1 MSARLPLMLLLAA
14 LSAFPPFAGAQG
26 DPLPLAL
33 VDLVMSSSIGSIKD
47 LQQLLLTDS
56 VEAEPDGLLTQ
67 GFQSNSTSRRLPRS
81 ANVQVAQQ
89 AQCKV
94 RTEVME
100 VTRSMLDR
108 RNANFVVWPPCVEV
122 QRCSGC
128 CNART
133 IKCVPTVIST
143 RQLQV
148 MKIQFVNKQ
157 KHYEKV
163 VISVE
168 DHVECRCQ
176 TAPPQLAPRTTAR
189 KPQHSQRPPAAP
201 PEGPHLKTQSKQEIH
216 RHDELKQN
224 QNVQLKDLGLQGHQI
239 QVKHPHTETPVT
251 HGKEEAPFKQTPS
264 GGQQM
269 QDSTTQRPVE
279 EREPR
284 QKQGSD
290 QHLSFTEEGG
300 PHLQGLNSLQR
311 HNHMQQEV
319 GCMDITKSPPV
330 IQMPTLRHEEARELA
345 TEAPYLDPHIHTE
358 QKHTNLHPPTE
369 RRHLH
374 KHPHGHN
381 HKVTSSHEPLSTSH
395 GKHPGA
401 EPQQPHPHP
410 MQREGEEVV
419 LKQRLQDQD
428 GQRLQEQQLQQ
439 RDYQEHQHHQHH
451 PQQQTHTTERAGCH
465 VDVFKTWCK
474 KHCC

>member
-1 MSARLPLMLLLAA
+1 MSQVVRAESAAVLAPRVLRSHTPARWRGGGADGAAAVAAAGGLERPPRDEMSARLPLMLLLAA

-56 VEAEPDGLLTQ
+56 VD
-67 GFQSNSTSRRLPRS
+67 
-81 ANVQVAQQ
+81 VQVAQQ

-319 GCMDITKSPPV
+319 GDRGSRHKAASTHIGRSPHPPAPLSAQLVTQAKVEAQEQEEDEQGNHEGDIDVECPKEVVMWMFLKHGAKSTV
-330 IQMPTLRHEEARELA
+330 AEAR
-345 TEAPYLDPHIHTE
+345 
-358 QKHTNLHPPTE
+358 
-369 RRHLH
+369 
-374 KHPHGHN
+374 GH
-381 HKVTSSHEPLSTSH
+381 SEDL
-395 GKHPGA
+395 
-401 EPQQPHPHP
+401 
-410 MQREGEEVV
+410 
-419 LKQRLQDQD
+419 LKNGLTD
-428 GQRLQEQQLQQ
+428 G
-439 RDYQEHQHHQHH
+439 H
-451 PQQQTHTTERAGCH
+451 
-465 VDVFKTWCK
+465 
-474 KHCC
+474 